1 MNAALVRSGVDDL
14 MSQYETEPE
23 HVLHVRD
30 LALQVFDGLQA
41 WHQLSDED
49 RLILDAAASLHD
61 IGWKVSGED
70 GRGHHKASARLIRE
84 FVWGDVSPEQVELMA
99 QVARYHRKST
109 PSLEHEEFAALTSEQ
124 QRRVSIL
131 AAMLRIG
138 DALDRRHRQ
147 FVRRASVV
155 IKGGAVEIAAH
166 SPREVET
173 ELEAAEKKGD
183 LLVELF
189 PGDVLFSWVAEES

>member
-1 MNAALVRSGVDDL
+1 MNAAAVRSGVDAL
-14 MSQYETEPE
+14 MGRYETEPE

-30 LALQVFDGLQA
+30 LSLQVFDGLQS
-41 WHQLSDED
+41 WHQLTDLD
-49 RLILDAAASLHD
+49 RLILEAAASLHD
-61 IGWKVSGED
+61 IGWKISGEE

-84 FVWGDVSPEQVELMA
+84 FGWGDVPPDVVELIA

-109 PSLEHEEFAALTSEQ
+109 PTHEHEEFAALTPEQ

-155 IKGGAVEIAAH
+155 LGSGMLEIGAH

-183 LLVELF
+183 LLMEMF
-189 PGDVLFSWVAEES
+189 PGAVQFSWVLDAA